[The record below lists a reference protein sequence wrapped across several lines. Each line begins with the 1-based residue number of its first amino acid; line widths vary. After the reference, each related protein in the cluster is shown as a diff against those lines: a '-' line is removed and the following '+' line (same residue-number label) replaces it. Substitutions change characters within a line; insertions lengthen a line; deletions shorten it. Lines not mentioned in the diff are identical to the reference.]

1 MNEYELK
8 EFELQ
13 NLKLKEYRFDGDEE
27 LENAMRAQA
36 VALIQCAETVAKMN
50 ETIAGA
56 IASLHPEVESKL
68 EGTATILS
76 QVLQSLHHRKEER
89 KSKGTEGKHP
99 TEWR

>member
-13 NLKLKEYRFDGDEE
+13 NLELKDYSFETDED

-36 VALIQCAETVAKMN
+36 VALIECAETVAKMN

-56 IASLHPEVESKL
+56 IATMHPDVENKL
-68 EGTATILS
+68 EGTASILS

-89 KSKGTEGKHP
+89 NSKK
-99 TEWR
+99 

>member
-13 NLKLKEYRFDGDEE
+13 NLKLKDYSFETDED

-36 VALIQCAETVAKMN
+36 VALIECAETVAKMN

-56 IASLHPEVESKL
+56 IATMHPDVENKL
-68 EGTATILS
+68 EGTASILS

-89 KSKGTEGKHP
+89 NSKK
-99 TEWR
+99 

>member
-13 NLKLKEYRFDGDEE
+13 NLELKDYSFETDED

-36 VALIQCAETVAKMN
+36 VALIECAETVAKMN

-56 IASLHPEVESKL
+56 IATMHPDVENKL
-68 EGTATILS
+68 EGTASILS

-89 KSKGTEGKHP
+89 NGKK
-99 TEWR
+99 

>member
-13 NLKLKEYRFDGDEE
+13 KLELKDYSFETDED

-36 VALIQCAETVAKMN
+36 VALIECAETVAKMN

-56 IASLHPEVESKL
+56 IATMHPDVENKL
-68 EGTATILS
+68 EGTASILS

-89 KSKGTEGKHP
+89 NGKK
-99 TEWR
+99 

>member
-13 NLKLKEYRFDGDEE
+13 NLELKDYSFETDED

-36 VALIQCAETVAKMN
+36 VALIECAETVAKMN

-56 IASLHPEVESKL
+56 IATMHPDVENKL
-68 EGTATILS
+68 EGTASILS

-89 KSKGTEGKHP
+89 NGK
-99 TEWR
+99 R

>member
-13 NLKLKEYRFDGDEE
+13 NLELKDYSFETDED

-36 VALIQCAETVAKMN
+36 VALIECAETVAKMN

-56 IASLHPEVESKL
+56 IATMHPDVENKL
-68 EGTATILS
+68 EGTASILS

-89 KSKGTEGKHP
+89 NSKKQK
-99 TEWR
+99 